1 MPRHAHFD
9 RIQHQAGT
17 MNINLMY
24 FGTVALSL
32 IATAFMA
39 GCMSLRERPVGDLM
53 PRSLEQVQAERSVP
67 TASQPEA
74 ARPRVAI
81 ALGGGG
87 LRGFAHLGVLRALE
101 ESGIQPDIVVGTSA
115 GAVVGAAYASGRSPD
130 DIEAIARNV
139 KLSSL
144 IDFTL
149 AKGGLMR
156 GDNIARWIDDIT
168 AGVPMERFPRK
179 FAAVATDL
187 RRGQAVLLDRGTAG
201 AAVQASAAVP
211 GATVPVAYK
220 DGHLLDGGI
229 ASLVPV
235 RFARAMGA
243 DFVIAVDVYCS
254 GPGSEGRSA
263 PSVLL
268 RAMRTQSCLVAA
280 VEMAEADVVISPPVS
295 VSGMSAQGEQEQAI
309 RAGYDAAM
317 AVMPRIH
324 ALTSP
329 RTYAASNAQQQS
341 QTGAVR

>member
-1 MPRHAHFD
+1 
-9 RIQHQAGT
+9 

-24 FGTVALSL
+24 FGTVVLSL

-39 GCMSLRERPVGDLM
+39 GCASLRERPVRDLM
-53 PRSLEQVQAERSVP
+53 PRSLEQVRA
-67 TASQPEA
+67 AQPAHA
-74 ARPRVAI
+74 AFKAGAPGPRVAI

-130 DIEAIARNV
+130 EIEAIARTV

-156 GDNIARWIDDIT
+156 GDNIARWMDTIT
-168 AGVPMERFPRK
+168 AGVPVEHFPRW

-187 RRGQAVLLDRGTAG
+187 RSGQAVLLDRGTAG

-211 GATVPVAYK
+211 GANVPVAYK
-220 DGHLLDGGI
+220 DGHLVDGGI

-243 DFVIAVDVYCS
+243 DVVIAVDVYCS
-254 GPGSEGRSA
+254 GPGSEGLSA
-263 PSVLL
+263 PSILM
-268 RAMRTQSCLVAA
+268 RATRTQTCLVAA
-280 VEMAEADVVISPPVS
+280 AEMAEADVLISPPVS
-295 VSGMSAQGEQEQAI
+295 VSGMSARSEQELAI
-309 RAGYDAAM
+309 KAGYDAAI
-317 AVMPRIH
+317 AAMPRIH
-324 ALTSP
+324 TRTSSP
-329 RTYAASNAQQQS
+329 TYAARIAQQQS
-341 QTGAVR
+341 ETGVVR